1 MFVNHRLSS
10 SREFNFELS
19 SKKRRPVCKMRY
31 PTLSIDDLEK
41 KKTKLYRFL
50 TLDKFEKLMTEHK
63 LFLLE
68 LGFYRI
74 NLRADFRLKN
84 LQMNL

>member
-1 MFVNHRLSS
+1 
-10 SREFNFELS
+10 
-19 SKKRRPVCKMRY
+19 
-31 PTLSIDDLEK
+31 LSIDDLEK